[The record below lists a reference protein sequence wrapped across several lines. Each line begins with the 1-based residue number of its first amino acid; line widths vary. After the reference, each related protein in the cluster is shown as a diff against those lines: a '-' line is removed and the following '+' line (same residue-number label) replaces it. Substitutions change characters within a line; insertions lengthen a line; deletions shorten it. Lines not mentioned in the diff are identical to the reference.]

1 MERWRAKRGAS
12 GEVPETCRG
21 CDWSCGCRAG
31 HAAGIGN
38 GSGYVPSLLL
48 LGVFA
53 CFVCLSAYLPG
64 REKAHAP
71 GKVPGTL
78 PGTCRERAASPAR
91 TRLVAGDVPGPCSG
105 RRVKRC
111 ALPLLCLM
119 GGRQPAR
126 PQRGR
131 DQSQARPPAT
141 RPRVQPLAHT
151 AGVSRAR
158 AGGGAV
164 RKARCPLPCGV
175 CALCFDV
182 FACLVGGRQSARPQ

>member
-91 TRLVAGDVPGPCSG
+91 TRLVAGDVLGPCSG

-131 DQSQARPPAT
+131 DQSQASPPAA
-141 RPRVQPLAHT
+141 RPREQPL
-151 AGVSRAR
+151 GPCW
-158 AGGGAV
+158 G
-164 RKARCPLPCGV
+164 RCGDKGPLPFAVWG
-175 CALCFDV
+175 LCLVLCVDV
-182 FACLVGGRQSARPQ
+182 FACLVRQSACP